1 MPKRLWMVGL
11 SSLLAAACSSSPA
24 TEPPL
29 APCTAA
35 SGGQVSLGIGAYTA
49 VDPTQTAGCAVF
61 PANAS
66 GAQIDYLLVPQA
78 VNGVPDD
85 SSRFLLGGAALASPP
100 APVFAAALVDGVPP
114 GVQQLFD
121 LTLRRAERELAIR
134 LGPSVRPQAAPPI
147 SAAPPVVGDRRVFK
161 VCGNLACT
169 LHPTVV
175 AFARK
180 VGAHIAVFQDRS
192 DEANGRALSTFD
204 LDTLGALFDTLL
216 YVADTSAF
224 GRESDID
231 ANGRVIVLMTGKV
244 HSLVPAP
251 CTNGYIAGFFY
262 GGDLLTGFTGGNAS
276 EVFYSIVPD
285 PSAMLSCLHSAAG
298 VKHTVPGTFIH
309 EFQHMISF
317 NQHVL
322 LRGSFTGEELWLNE
336 GLSHYAEE
344 LGARLFLPGDS
355 TTFCYFIYGDL
366 YNSAQYFV
374 NPESHFLVDTAGIG
388 GLSNRGA
395 WWLFVRFLV
404 DQVSTDTSRV
414 ANNVVTRA
422 LDRTNFTGA
431 ANVGNAAGAP
441 FATIVERWALA
452 NYVSDLPGFTAP
464 PELQYRK
471 WAFRADYATIR
482 NTCVLRINP
491 NTPPF
496 PSAYPLAPL
505 AGTGSSLNLSGTM
518 RGGSGTYIIA
528 QQPVGAGRFALLF
541 GDPSGRPLRSSLA
554 PRLNVIRIQ

>member
-35 SGGQVSLGIGAYTA
+35 SGGAAGAVSQVYAGVTV
-49 VDPTQTAGCAVF
+49 VDPTQTSGCAVF

-85 SSRFLLGGAALASPP
+85 SARFLLGGAALASPP

-147 SAAPPVVGDRRVFK
+147 SAAPPAVGDRRVFK
-161 VCGNLACT
+161 VCGNLTCT

-180 VGAHIAVFQDRS
+180 VGAHIAVFQDSS

-216 YVADTSAF
+216 YVVDTSAF

-231 ANGRVIVLMTGKV
+231 ANGVVIVLMTGKV
-244 HSLVPAP
+244 NSLVPAP

-322 LRGSFTGEELWLNE
+322 LRSSFTGEELWLNE

-366 YNSAQYFV
+366 HNSAQYFT
-374 NPESHFLVDTAGIG
+374 NPQSNFLVDTVGVG
-388 GLSNRGA
+388 GLGSRGA
-395 WWLFVRFLV
+395 YWLFVRFVV
-404 DQVSTDTSRV
+404 DQFSTDTTRS

-422 LDRTNFTGA
+422 LDQTTFTGA
-431 ANVGNAAGAP
+431 ANVGRATGTP
-441 FATIVERWALA
+441 FATVVERWALA
-452 NYVSDLPGFTAP
+452 NYVSDLAGFP
-464 PELQYRK
+464 PELQYKR
-471 WAFRADYATIR
+471 WRFRTDYATIS
-482 NTCVLRINP
+482 NTCSVRTGSSN
-491 NTPPF
+491 F
-496 PSAYPLAPL
+496 PSAYPLVPVG
-505 AGTGSSLNLSGTM
+505 GTGSSLNLSGTM
-518 RGGSGTYIIA
+518 RGGSGTYVIA
-528 QQPVGAGRFALLF
+528 QQAAGAAHFALLF
-541 GDPSGRPLRSSLA
+541 SDPSGRALRSSLA